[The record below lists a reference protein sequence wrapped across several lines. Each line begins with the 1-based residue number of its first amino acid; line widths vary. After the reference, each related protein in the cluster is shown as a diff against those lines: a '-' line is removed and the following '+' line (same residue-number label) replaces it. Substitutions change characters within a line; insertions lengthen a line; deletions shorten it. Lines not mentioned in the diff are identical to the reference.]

1 MAASRKR
8 RKKRRLPSPVMNS
21 ADLDIY
27 KGNKK
32 RKGPK
37 VLTLAIMGGAAFF
50 AIKSG
55 SKASDND
62 GDGYFYQSVD
72 ACVAD
77 DNPREAC
84 TAAWDNAKAAFEQE
98 ASLPL
103 TWAACYERYE
113 SCTYD
118 APRRTW
124 VPVMAGFLLAKR
136 QKPDEDQQSH
146 STYYHGGSVYSSRPV
161 WRNTSGDYAW
171 RSRSKSSVNGYATR
185 SVKTL
190 SRGGFGRASGSH
202 SSWGG

>member
-27 KGNKK
+27 KNTKK

-55 SKASDND
+55 GKASDND
-62 GDGYFYQSVD
+62 GDGYFYNSVES
-72 ACVAD
+72 CVAD
-77 DNPREAC
+77 DNPRDVCAHAWNASK
-84 TAAWDNAKAAFEQE
+84 TALENE

-103 TWAACYERYE
+103 TWAACYDRYDN
-113 SCTYD
+113 CIWD
-118 APRRTW
+118 AQRQTW
-124 VPVMAGFLLAKR
+124 MPVMAGFLLAKR
-136 QKPDEDQQSH
+136 QKQDEEQESH
-146 STYYHGGSVYSSRPV
+146 TSTYHGSSFYYSRPV

-171 RSRSKSSVNGYATR
+171 RSRSTSSVNGYATR

-190 SRGGFGRASGSH
+190 SRGGFAGSSGAHGR
-202 SSWGG
+202 WGG